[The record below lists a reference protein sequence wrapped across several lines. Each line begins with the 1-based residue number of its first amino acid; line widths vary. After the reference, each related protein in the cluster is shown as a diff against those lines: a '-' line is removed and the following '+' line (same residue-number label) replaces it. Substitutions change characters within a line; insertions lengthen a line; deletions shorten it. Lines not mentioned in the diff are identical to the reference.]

1 MALALNILIIITMV
15 SLVLILAA
23 GLWSMFK
30 GGGRLSQNL
39 MRARVIVQFVAVL
52 LLIAFAFIMA
62 NGG

>member
-1 MALALNILIIITMV
+1 MSLTLNILVVIAMIALVIILGT
-15 SLVLILAA
+15 

-52 LLIAFAFIMA
+52 LLIALAFVMA
-62 NGG
+62 NSG

>member
-1 MALALNILIIITMV
+1 MSLTLNILVVITMV
-15 SLVLILAA
+15 ALVIILVA

-30 GGGRLSQNL
+30 GGGKLSQNL

-52 LLIAFAFIMA
+52 LLIALAFVMA

>member
-1 MALALNILIIITMV
+1 MSLTLNILVVITMV
-15 SLVLILAA
+15 ALVIILGA

-30 GGGRLSQNL
+30 GGGKLSQNL

-52 LLIAFAFIMA
+52 LLIALAFVMA